1 MNNDKIKAK
10 LREIVNKS
18 ARSITDEEKDF
29 LNYLGAELG
38 IQRGG
43 KSGCGK
49 CWHDFAMQCW
59 QGIAADEEQNA
70 PKSAKTDRKYVLKRG
85 VDLIF
90 GTIRVNEATLTDELA
105 EKIIARG
112 FEKKWFEKCE

>member
-1 MNNDKIKAK
+1 MSKEEIKNK

-18 ARSITDEEKDF
+18 AQALTAEDKEF
-29 LNYLGAELG
+29 LENLGAELG

-43 KSGCGK
+43 KSGCVK

-59 QGIAADEEQNA
+59 QGVTANEEEET
-70 PKSAKTDRKYVLKRG
+70 PKSAQTACKYILKKG

-90 GTIRVNEATLTDELA
+90 GSIRVNEATLTDELA